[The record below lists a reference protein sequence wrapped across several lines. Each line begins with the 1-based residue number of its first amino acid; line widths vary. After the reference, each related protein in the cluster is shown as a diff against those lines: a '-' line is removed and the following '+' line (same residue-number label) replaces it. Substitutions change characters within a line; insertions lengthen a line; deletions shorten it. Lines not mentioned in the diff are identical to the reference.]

1 MKRGMSLDEIQDLT
15 FIDPWFLSQ
24 LRELLQAEKFL
35 ESVKL
40 SDLSKDDLYEVKR
53 RGFSDK
59 QIAYVTKTTELE
71 VRAHRL
77 EQGVKPAYKR
87 VDTCA
92 AEFEAN
98 TPYLYSSYDA
108 ECESA
113 PTTRKKVLIL
123 GGGPNRIGQGIEFD
137 YCCCHA
143 AFSLAVRVPESS
155 NFTCNTKHPSK
166 SYDGICQ
173 CVS

>member
-1 MKRGMSLDEIQDLT
+1 MKSVGEAMAMGRTFQESFQKALRSLETGHSGWGCEKVKELEWDWDKIKYNLRVPNPERMYSLYAAMKRGMSLDEIQDLT

-77 EQGVKPAYKR
+77 
-87 VDTCA
+87 
-92 AEFEAN
+92 
-98 TPYLYSSYDA
+98 
-108 ECESA
+108 
-113 PTTRKKVLIL
+113 
-123 GGGPNRIGQGIEFD
+123 
-137 YCCCHA
+137 
-143 AFSLAVRVPESS
+143 
-155 NFTCNTKHPSK
+155 
-166 SYDGICQ
+166 
-173 CVS
+173 